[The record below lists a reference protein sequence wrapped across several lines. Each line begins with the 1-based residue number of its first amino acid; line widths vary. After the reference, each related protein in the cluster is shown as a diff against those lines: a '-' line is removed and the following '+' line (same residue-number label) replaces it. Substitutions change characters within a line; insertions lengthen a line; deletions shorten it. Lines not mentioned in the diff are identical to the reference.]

1 MEREADIID
10 NTIFQFSLD
19 PVSVSYFSRA
29 ASNLDKAL
37 NSNITY
43 KEFFGRTAG
52 AFEML
57 KERE

>member
-1 MEREADIID
+1 MEREANVID

-37 NSNITY
+37 NGNQTY

-57 KERE
+57 RERE